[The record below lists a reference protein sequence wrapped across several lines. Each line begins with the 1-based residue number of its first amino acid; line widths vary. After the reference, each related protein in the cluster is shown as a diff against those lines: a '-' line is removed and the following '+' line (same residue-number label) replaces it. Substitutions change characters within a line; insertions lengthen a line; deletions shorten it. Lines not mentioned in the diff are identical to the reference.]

1 MYHVHCVYIVYEHNI
16 AFDHR
21 DSLPRILPP

>member
-16 AFDHR
+16 AFDHT
-21 DSLPRILPP
+21 RISFLVYFP